1 MRRVPRCL
9 LDKLPSMPL
18 CPTLRFS
25 FPDWGEG
32 PSFSALQVVS
42 NPDMASSQGLDI
54 VGDHLEGSIDSP
66 YRKRA

>member
-1 MRRVPRCL
+1 MRRVPHCL
-9 LDKLPSMPL
+9 LDRLPLMSL
-18 CPTLRFS
+18 CPTLCFS

-32 PSFSALQVVS
+32 PSFSGLQVVS

-54 VGDHLEGSIDSP
+54 VRDHLEGSIDLP